1 LIFLFLRGNYA
12 HPISTP
18 YARRYP
24 AVYCLPQD
32 QGHSSS
38 SQAPMLYGTDGDSR
52 AIGFPPTSPLHTRGA
67 TFSPYACFLPR
78 SPFITG
84 YRPRDERLLSSN
96 NARKQAQCPVC
107 YKTFSKFGSIKVH
120 MRIQTGEK
128 PFHCR
133 FCLKGFTQS
142 GNLKTHER
150 IHTGEKP
157 YRCQNC
163 GKRFIQSCALKK
175 HLKTHFNRA

>member
-1 LIFLFLRGNYA
+1 MNKYKFRANYQNFVVF
-12 HPISTP
+12 
-18 YARRYP
+18 YR
-24 AVYCLPQD
+24 
-32 QGHSSS
+32 HSSS

-107 YKTFSKFGSIKVH
+107 YKTFSKFGSIKVCSKET
-120 MRIQTGEK
+120 IFKSYQTQAGPGADLNKGRVQRVRTPPPTPEMK
-128 PFHCR
+128 PSSLVFA
-133 FCLKGFTQS
+133 FKICLPYQSITQS
-142 GNLKTHER
+142 IFAVLL
-150 IHTGEKP
+150 
-157 YRCQNC
+157 Y
-163 GKRFIQSCALKK
+163 F
-175 HLKTHFNRA
+175 